1 MIFGAKKTF
10 GDFAQLAGDGHFE
23 KAINTLHEK
32 GGECEL
38 AAQGAQAILNEL
50 DFARSIIGSI
60 TTPFVVVDTE
70 ETLCITNQGLLGIL
84 GQSGKPEDYYGWNVA
99 EFFYGDRNRKTVLST
114 AMQDKKP
121 IRKEVDFSSRDGR
134 TLNIQIDAMPL
145 LREKD
150 KAVLGAICIYLDVSE
165 LRRKEA
171 EICEQNDLIS
181 NAAERA
187 TVVADNLAT
196 EADQLAAQVEQTR
209 ASTDEQRN
217 RTSEVAGAS
226 QQMSASIM
234 ENADNAR
241 SVTEL
246 AETSRAKAGEGA
258 AEVER
263 TQKVILGVRDEA
275 SALRDDMTQL
285 SEHAMR
291 IGDVMNVI
299 NDIADQTN
307 LLALNAA
314 IEAARAGDA
323 GRGFAVVADEV
334 RKLAEKTM
342 QATKEVGEVVR
353 AIQTSAEKSQ
363 ASTESAVASVMRGV
377 ESSTAAGEKIQ
388 EILAIIEQTTDRV
401 HGIAE
406 AVAQQSMASDQ
417 VSEAT
422 NHILNS
428 AEETAAAMDESARA
442 VSELARM
449 AGELKSIIVDMKNQS
464 HKKECESEAVLAAA
478 AARRS

>member
-1 MIFGAKKTF
+1 MHA
-10 GDFAQLAGDGHFE
+10 
-23 KAINTLHEK
+23 K

-38 AAQGAQAILNEL
+38 VAQGTKAILNEL

-114 AMQDKKP
+114 AMQDKRG

-145 LREKD
+145 FREKD

-165 LRRKEA
+165 LRKKEA
-171 EICEQNDLIS
+171 EICDQNELIS
-181 NAAERA
+181 RAAERA
-187 TVVADNLAT
+187 TAVADNLAN

-217 RTSEVAGAS
+217 RTSEVAGAT

-246 AETSRAKAGEGA
+246 AENSRTKAGEGA

-263 TQKVILGVRDEA
+263 TRKVILEVRDEA

-285 SEHAMR
+285 SEHAVR

-314 IEAARAGDA
+314 IEAARAGEA

-363 ASTESAVASVMRGV
+363 TSTESAVASVMRGV
-377 ESSTAAGEKIQ
+377 ESSTTAGEKIQ

-422 NHILNS
+422 NHILSS

-449 AGELKSIIVDMKNQS
+449 ASELKSIIKDMKTQS
-464 HKKECESEAVLAAA
+464 HLEECEPEAVLAAA
-478 AARRS
+478 AARRN